1 MRLPNNKP
9 VVRLPCREV
18 IFDLDGTLV
27 DSLPGIE
34 RSVRAAVESVLPGEP
49 MPDLKAIIGP
59 PIATMFARV
68 WPELEPEK
76 MARLVAAFRSHY
88 IEKGC
93 LDSLPYP
100 GVVETLSQ
108 LQAAGLRMFVLTNK
122 PAAPTKAILGVLGLA
137 EFFTEVLAPDSPECP
152 FASKPDGALF
162 LMRRFDLDADQTTLV
177 GDGADDAAAAE
188 ACGFRFIAAAY
199 GYGPAAATAGIR
211 VEKFSEIGRYLLSVP
226 A

>member
-1 MRLPNNKP
+1 MKS
-9 VVRLPCREV
+9 V

-34 RSVRAAVESVLPGEP
+34 YSARTAIESVLPGVP

-59 PIATMFARV
+59 PIAAMFARL
-68 WPELEPEK
+68 WPDLDPEK

-88 IEKGC
+88 AEKGC
-93 LDSLPYP
+93 LDSLPFP
-100 GVVETLSQ
+100 GVMDSLSR

-122 PAAPTKAILGVLGLA
+122 PAAPTKTILVALGLA
-137 EFFTEVLAPDSPECP
+137 EFFAGVLAPDSPESP
-152 FASKPDGALF
+152 FASKPDGARA
-162 LMRRFDLDADQTTLV
+162 LMRRFALDADQTTLV

-199 GYGPAAATAGIR
+199 GYGTAAETAATRA
-211 VEKFSEIGRYLLSVP
+211 EKFSDIEGFLLSVP